1 MQQAPACSPRPTCG
15 RVQSL
20 RSRAPIGGR
29 MLQVGD
35 VAPDFELLD
44 ENGKPTRL
52 SSFRGRNVVLVFF
65 PAAFSPTCTQELK
78 QMSSNQRA
86 YDDQNAAVIGVS
98 VDNKWSLKAFKRD
111 EALTATL
118 LSDFHPKGNIAQ
130 KYGVFLGE
138 TGYAKRGTFV
148 VDKDGVIR
156 GISVKEPKEPRNEE
170 DYFNLLRNCPR

>member
-1 MQQAPACSPRPTCG
+1 
-15 RVQSL
+15 
-20 RSRAPIGGR
+20 

-52 SSFRGRNVVLVFF
+52 SSFRGRNLLLIFF
-65 PAAFSPTCTQELK
+65 PAAFSPVCTQELK
-78 QMSSNQRA
+78 QISAHADDYQREG
-86 YDDQNAAVIGVS
+86 AAVVAVS

-118 LSDFHPKGNIAQ
+118 LSDFHPKGNVSQ
-130 KYGVFLGE
+130 RYGVFIGE

-148 VDKDGVIR
+148 IDRAGVLR
-156 GISVKEPKEPRNEE
+156 GITVKEPKEPRSEE
-170 DYFNLLRNCPR
+170 DYFNQLRNCPR